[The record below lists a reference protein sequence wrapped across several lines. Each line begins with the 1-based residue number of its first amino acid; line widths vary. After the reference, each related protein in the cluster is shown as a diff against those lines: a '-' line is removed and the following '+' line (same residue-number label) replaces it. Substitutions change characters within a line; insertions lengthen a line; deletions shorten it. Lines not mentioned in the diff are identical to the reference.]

1 MTAAQSDDPI
11 PVLEISFINTLNV
24 FRALWFFTALFK
36 DIPLQDIFPQLV
48 SRALDS
54 LAHQPSR
61 PRRHRSCPRAV
72 RQPIALGLACSET
85 HRPLE
90 SFSMKSAANQPE
102 LPKGIGAKLLRQ
114 AYPLVE
120 RASEMRALRPKSYN
134 CVMVDTHNPASILLL
149 NERKTR
155 EIAALP
161 DRRSQLKKFME
172 LQQTLRSAVIPQG
185 RFGSIPDANGK
196 ATGIRTRKKRAWFVR
211 FALVITLP
219 LTILVILHIMSL
231 NMQMGNQYEGH
242 ILFQISAIISGSA
255 KI

>member
-1 MTAAQSDDPI
+1 MLLGHTVVTAAQEIACLIIAQAIVARVRMTAAQSDDPI

-102 LPKGIGAKLLRQ
+102 LPKGIGANRFQRLPFVFIVRN
-114 AYPLVE
+114 ANV
-120 RASEMRALRPKSYN
+120 
-134 CVMVDTHNPASILLL
+134 LL
-149 NERKTR
+149 NLSSGMYSERSSGKIVAHVVNSWRQTR
-155 EIAALP
+155 
-161 DRRSQLKKFME
+161 M
-172 LQQTLRSAVIPQG
+172 
-185 RFGSIPDANGK
+185 
-196 ATGIRTRKKRAWFVR
+196 ATR
-211 FALVITLP
+211 L
-219 LTILVILHIMSL
+219 
-231 NMQMGNQYEGH
+231 
-242 ILFQISAIISGSA
+242 
-255 KI
+255 

>member
-1 MTAAQSDDPI
+1 MTTHGRPLRWEQELAYKELEIHLRRSPLLLGHTVVTAAQEIACLIIAQAIVARVRMTAAQSDDPI

-102 LPKGIGAKLLRQ
+102 LPKGIGANVPNHFPLRSRNLHL
-114 AYPLVE
+114 YE
-120 RASEMRALRPKSYN
+120 RRLIRQQSGPEQFRAA
-134 CVMVDTHNPASILLL
+134 CTDPAS
-149 NERKTR
+149 
-155 EIAALP
+155 AGM
-161 DRRSQLKKFME
+161 RRRCA
-172 LQQTLRSAVIPQG
+172 TLSSA
-185 RFGSIPDANGK
+185 
-196 ATGIRTRKKRAWFVR
+196 
-211 FALVITLP
+211 
-219 LTILVILHIMSL
+219 
-231 NMQMGNQYEGH
+231 
-242 ILFQISAIISGSA
+242 
-255 KI
+255 